1 MRYVPI
7 SARLAVE
14 VGVTPTYF
22 SDFRATNSDAF
33 RLLGRA
39 VGFYARSERTQF
51 VLGAVYLNI
60 GEEIPLLPVAG
71 MIWAPQDDLRYELV
85 FPQPVIGRRIQASA
99 CRERWLFVSGEFAGG
114 SWATQRDSGVKDV
127 VNYSDWR
134 VITGLETR
142 FSDGHGWRAEV
153 GYTFGRWLDYDSGI
167 GDVDPDSTIMFRLE
181 YWL

>member
-1 MRYVPI
+1 
-7 SARLAVE
+7 

-71 MIWAPQDDLRYELV
+71 IIWAPQDDLRYELV

-167 GDVDPDSTIMFRLE
+167 GDVDPDSTLMLRME
-181 YWL
+181 YWF